1 MFYVEMDNNFIM
13 QISCCQEEPND
24 DTEAGSDQG
33 SGQWTGS
40 AVAAATGGSP
50 EEDAGSLSAR

>member
-33 SGQWTGS
+33 SG
-40 AVAAATGGSP
+40 P
-50 EEDAGSLSAR
+50 